1 MIMRCILACILTVAM
16 AARTA
21 AQTPAPVAS
30 QTRLQKLELTYQD
43 NLRKVQ
49 APLLQQ
55 YLAEL
60 KALLA
65 KASPAD
71 SAAIEAEITQVQK
84 LSASN
89 GLVDLLPAKSVI
101 ADTKG
106 KTPGIVYT
114 LEPHEAKPPQAGETP
129 VPVGEASW
137 TLSLLPAGNYDLI
150 AHYSCPALPPG
161 AAVEISF
168 GDQKITRE
176 IKPSHITLT
185 GDTFRV
191 MRLGRI
197 KVAADTLGQAIV
209 IKSQTPGDPWL
220 FIRQA
225 LIVKAGS

>member
-1 MIMRCILACILTVAM
+1 MIKRCFLACLLTVTI
-16 AARTA
+16 AAHAA
-21 AQTPAPVAS
+21 AQTPAPAAS
-30 QTRLQKLELTYQD
+30 QNRLQKLELTYQD

-55 YLAEL
+55 YLVEL

-65 KASPAD
+65 KASPGD
-71 SAAIEAEITQVQK
+71 TAAIDTEIAQVQK
-84 LSASN
+84 LITTG
-89 GLVDLLPAKSVI
+89 GLVDLLPAKPVI

-114 LEPHEAKPPQAGETP
+114 LEPHEAHPPQAGDSP

-137 TLSLLPAGNYDLI
+137 TLSRLPAGDYDLI
-150 AHYSCPALPPG
+150 AHYACPALPPG
-161 AAVEISF
+161 ASIEVSF

-176 IKPSHITLT
+176 VKPSHITLT

-197 KVAADTLGQAIV
+197 KVAADTLSQAIV
-209 IKSQTPGDPWL
+209 IKSPTPGEPWL